1 VAVAMLLAMSEQG
14 VPPGREPPFKP
25 GEP

>member
-1 VAVAMLLAMSEQG
+1 VAMILAMAEQG
-14 VPPGREPPFKP
+14 VPADKEPPFKP

>member
-1 VAVAMLLAMSEQG
+1 VAMLLAMSEQG

>member
-1 VAVAMLLAMSEQG
+1 VTVAMVLAMAEQG
-14 VPPGREPPFKP
+14 VPADKEAPFKE